1 MSYPITAIDDI
12 DADEADALKA
22 VGIRTA
28 EKLLEAAKSPKGR
41 KLLSAQTDLDEK
53 RLLRWANIA
62 DKLRI
67 KGMGREYA
75 GLLCEVGVDT
85 VTELQYR
92 NPARLAKSMAEAN
105 KKRKLVRFLPS
116 EKLVTRWV
124 EHARKLPRNITYG
137 WDPRS
142 ARTPAQGVAAWRDPC
157 PRDGRVAAARESRL
171 PGRRDSGA
179 PWAERRQRLTA
190 LPGRAQASFM
200 TLARPVDASA
210 RDENGANP

>member
-1 MSYPITAIDDI
+1 MSYPITAIEEI

-22 VGIRTA
+22 AGIRTT

-41 KLLSAQTDLDEK
+41 RQLATQTDLDEK

-75 GLLCEVGVDT
+75 GLLCEAGVDT
-85 VTELQYR
+85 VKELQYR
-92 NPARLAKSMAEAN
+92 NPARLARAMAEAN

-124 EHARKLPRNITYG
+124 EHARKLPRKITY
-137 WDPRS
+137 
-142 ARTPAQGVAAWRDPC
+142 
-157 PRDGRVAAARESRL
+157 
-171 PGRRDSGA
+171 
-179 PWAERRQRLTA
+179 
-190 LPGRAQASFM
+190 
-200 TLARPVDASA
+200 
-210 RDENGANP
+210 